1 MTWCDAIVSIVIGV
15 VTGGASS
22 WVVSRRF
29 YAMGREDVEASHRLL
44 ELDEVAMRFAALD
57 PFRSESVR
65 GSDGVADTAHWL
77 ECRAGIMD
85 SNGFHQ
91 GAQLLRTQ
99 ASRLRESLSARQA
112 REGSMKAAY
121 TNIEAEQEK
130 QVYAEEI
137 LSMRSRIVRRTPT

>member
-1 MTWCDAIVSIVIGV
+1 MLSLGELLAGSSHGDFTRWVEKTLRHR
-15 VTGGASS
+15 TGFLNWTKSPCGS
-22 WVVSRRF
+22 
-29 YAMGREDVEASHRLL
+29 LL
-44 ELDEVAMRFAALD
+44 WIHFDPRAYEVAT
-57 PFRSESVR
+57 
-65 GSDGVADTAHWL
+65 GSPTPHIGWSAGL
-77 ECRAGIMD
+77 GIMD